1 VLKHEQSDCTPAR
14 WTGRMKRTL
23 IRGAILVIDD
33 LDETGRLLCKL
44 EEALPLAARATPA
57 LAASIRE
64 RSGGIDVSP
73 FCRVTRVHYLGDEGG
88 ILCHLAFDADI
99 GPRAFIVS
107 ITHLLF
113 DRRLPLARDI
123 ASYQKH
129 RVKRLRRDH
138 GGAAKARKDLYCET

>member
-1 VLKHEQSDCTPAR
+1 
-14 WTGRMKRTL
+14 
-23 IRGAILVIDD
+23 VIDN
-33 LDETGRLLCKL
+33 LDQTGRLLCKL

-57 LAASIRE
+57 LAASIRWQ
-64 RSGGIDVSP
+64 SGGIEVSP

-88 ILCHLAFDADI
+88 ILCYLAFDADV

-113 DRRLPLARDI
+113 DRRHPLGREI

-129 RVKRLRRDH
+129 RVKRLRGDH
-138 GGAAKARKDLYCET
+138 GGNAIDH

>member
-1 VLKHEQSDCTPAR
+1 
-14 WTGRMKRTL
+14 M
-23 IRGAILVIDD
+23 IDN
-33 LDETGRLLCKL
+33 LDQTGRLLAKL
-44 EEALPLAARATPA
+44 EESLPLAALATPV

-64 RSGGIDVSP
+64 QSGGAEISP
-73 FCRVTRVHYLGDEGG
+73 HCRVTRVHYLGDEGG

-113 DRRLPLARDI
+113 DRRHPLAREI

-129 RVKRLRRDH
+129 RVKRLRPGPSIRDD
-138 GGAAKARKDLYCET
+138 ARMTFRTARGSGQTWPHL